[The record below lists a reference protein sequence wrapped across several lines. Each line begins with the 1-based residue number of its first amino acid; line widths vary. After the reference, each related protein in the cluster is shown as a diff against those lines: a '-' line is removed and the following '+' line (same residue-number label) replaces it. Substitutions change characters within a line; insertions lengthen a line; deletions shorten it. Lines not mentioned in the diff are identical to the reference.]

1 MQNSDLKIKEKFSFF
16 KMFKCS
22 AVNSRSFRPR
32 KIHEE
37 IVKSAFICSKVGASS
52 MDGKTASLL
61 PKKQQKKRIV
71 PVRLKWQEK
80 DKALAAFRSS
90 IAGKKNPK
98 KVQGRSMKLISLRL
112 ISNQKYMPKLST
124 ALHNIQ

>member
-1 MQNSDLKIKEKFSFF
+1 MYYFGLGDD
-16 KMFKCS
+16 MV
-22 AVNSRSFRPR
+22 AM
-32 KIHEE
+32 
-37 IVKSAFICSKVGASS
+37 GASS

-90 IAGKKNPK
+90 IAGKKNPQ
-98 KVQGRSMKLISLRL
+98 KVQGRSMKLISLRF

>member
-1 MQNSDLKIKEKFSFF
+1 
-16 KMFKCS
+16 MFRTEGC
-22 AVNSRSFRPR
+22 VNSRSFRPR
-32 KIHEE
+32 KIYEE
-37 IVKSAFICSKVGASS
+37 IVKSSFICSKIGASS

-112 ISNQKYMPKLST
+112 ISN
-124 ALHNIQ
+124 